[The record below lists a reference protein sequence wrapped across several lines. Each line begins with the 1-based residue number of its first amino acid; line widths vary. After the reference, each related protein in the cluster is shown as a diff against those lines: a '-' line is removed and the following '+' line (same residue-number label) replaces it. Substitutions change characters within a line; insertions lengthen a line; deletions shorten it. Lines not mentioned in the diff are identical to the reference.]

1 MNQSNNLSAK
11 YMASQVCF
19 FGAFA
24 AMMGYASVFLLNKG
38 FNNSTIGILLSLIS
52 VISVFLQPTIAAFA
66 DQHKEIEIRKIITS
80 ILVIAIIG
88 SALLIVAPANQVLI
102 FALVTITFTLV
113 TSISPLMNTLAF
125 VFEKYGIK
133 INYGLA
139 RGLGSVSY
147 AIVALVLGYVVEWFN
162 ADILPIFYVIFTALL
177 FIIVNGFVVPK
188 DAQVVEEETQEETQ
202 EETEQSSLS
211 LLQFSLKYKKFVA
224 FLLGFV
230 CVYFAHTIINNYF
243 IQIITPIGG
252 TESDMGTAVFLA
264 AMLELPTMAFYNKM
278 SYKINGGTLIKI
290 SMILFIVKHFITYIA
305 TSMTLIYV
313 AQVCQMGAYALFVPA
328 SVAYVND
335 KIAKQDIVKGQS
347 FLTTANTLAGIFANL
362 VGGVL
367 LDAVGVSQVL
377 LIGVILTVIG
387 AIVVI
392 LTTEKMTTLNA

>member
-11 YMASQVCF
+11 YIASQVCF

-52 VISVFLQPTIAAFA
+52 VISVFLQPAIATFA

-80 ILVIAIIG
+80 ILIIAIIG
-88 SALLIVAPANQVLI
+88 SALLIVVPSNQVLI

-162 ADILPIFYVIFTALL
+162 ADILPIFYVVFTALL

-188 DAQVVEEETQEETQ
+188 DAQVVVEEQEQ
-202 EETEQSSLS
+202 EETEQNSLS
-211 LLQFSLKYKKFVA
+211 LLQFAIKYKKFVA

-252 TESDMGTAVFLA
+252 TESDMGIAVFLA

-278 SYKINGGTLIKI
+278 SKKINGGTLIKI
-290 SMILFIVKHFITYIA
+290 SIVLFLVKHVLTYVA
-305 TSMTLIYV
+305 TSMVMIYI
-313 AQVCQMGAYALFVPA
+313 AQVFQMGAYALFVPA
-328 SVAYVND
+328 SVDYVNN

-347 FLTTANTLAGIFANL
+347 FLTTSNTLAGIFANL

-367 LDAVGVSQVL
+367 LDAIGVSQVL

-387 AIVVI
+387 AVIVI
-392 LTTEKMTTLNA
+392 LTTEQMTTTNA

>member
-24 AMMGYASVFLLNKG
+24 AMMGYASVFLLSKG

-52 VISVFLQPTIAAFA
+52 VISVFLQPTIATFA

-188 DAQVVEEETQEETQ
+188 DAQAVEEETK

-278 SYKINGGTLIKI
+278 SHKINGGTLIKI

-387 AIVVI
+387 ALVVI
-392 LTTEKMTTLNA
+392 LTTEKMTTSNA

>member
-24 AMMGYASVFLLNKG
+24 AMMGYASVFLLSKG

-52 VISVFLQPTIAAFA
+52 VLSVFLQPAIATFT

-80 ILVIAIIG
+80 ILIIAIIG
-88 SALLIVAPANQVLI
+88 SALLIVVPSNQVLI

-113 TSISPLMNTLAF
+113 TSIAPLINTLAF

-147 AIVALVLGYVVEWFN
+147 AVVALVLGYVVEWFN
-162 ADILPIFYVIFTALL
+162 ADILPVFYVIFTALS
-177 FIIVNGFVVPK
+177 FIIINGFVVPK
-188 DAQVVEEETQEETQ
+188 DAQIVEEETIEED
-202 EETEQSSLS
+202 EQSSLS
-211 LLQFSLKYKKFVA
+211 LFQFAIKYKKFVV

-243 IQIITPIGG
+243 IQIITPVGG
-252 TESDMGTAVFLA
+252 TESDMGIAVFLA
-264 AMLELPTMAFYNKM
+264 AMLELPTMAFYNNM
-278 SYKINGGTLIKI
+278 SKKINGGTLIKI
-290 SMILFIVKHFITYIA
+290 SMILFIVKHALTYFA
-305 TSMTLIYV
+305 TSMVMIYI
-313 AQVCQMGAYALFVPA
+313 AQVFQMGAYALFVPA

-347 FLTTANTLAGIFANL
+347 FLTTSNTLAGIFANL

-367 LDAVGVSQVL
+367 LDAIGVSQVL

-387 AIVVI
+387 AVIVI
-392 LTTEKMTTLNA
+392 LTTEQMTTA

>member
-52 VISVFLQPTIAAFA
+52 VISVFLQPAIATFA
-66 DQHKEIEIRKIITS
+66 DQHKEIEIRRIITS
-80 ILVIAIIG
+80 ILIIAIIG

-162 ADILPIFYVIFTALL
+162 ADILPIFYVVFTALL

-188 DAQVVEEETQEETQ
+188 DAQVVEEEKQ
-202 EETEQSSLS
+202 EETEQDSLS
-211 LLQFSLKYKKFVA
+211 LLQFAIKYKKFVA

-252 TESDMGTAVFLA
+252 TESDMGIAVFLA
-264 AMLELPTMAFYNKM
+264 AMLELPTMAFYNNM
-278 SYKINGGTLIKI
+278 SKKINGGTLIKI
-290 SMILFIVKHFITYIA
+290 SIVLFLVKHVLTYVA
-305 TSMTLIYV
+305 TSMVMIYI
-313 AQVCQMGAYALFVPA
+313 AQVFQMGAYALFVPA
-328 SVAYVND
+328 SVDYVND

-347 FLTTANTLAGIFANL
+347 FLTTSNTLAGIFANL

-367 LDAVGVSQVL
+367 LDAIGVSQVL

-387 AIVVI
+387 AVIVI
-392 LTTEKMTTLNA
+392 LTTEQMTTTNA